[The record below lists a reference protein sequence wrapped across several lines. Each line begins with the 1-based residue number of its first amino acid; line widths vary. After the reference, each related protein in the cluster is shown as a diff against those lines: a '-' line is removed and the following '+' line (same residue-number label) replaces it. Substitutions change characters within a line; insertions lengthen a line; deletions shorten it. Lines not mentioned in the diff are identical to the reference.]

1 MTQVKTNKGVAV
13 RLAVMMFMQYLMFAV
28 WWVPLAAYLTN
39 MGFSESASSWILSSM
54 AIGCIASPII
64 GMVAD
69 RYFASEKVLAVSNAL
84 TAILLYFAA
93 GQTEPVLLFILL
105 MLAMICYMPSWGL
118 TSAIAM
124 AHLPAEQFPRIRLF
138 GSIGWVAS
146 ALFSLVAVKYFGLP
160 KFDGTVLPLYCAAGA
175 GVVTAL
181 LNLTLP
187 KTPPAGKGQPIS
199 VIDALGLRM
208 FTLMKD
214 KNFAVFTI
222 LSFLAMI
229 PWSLYFSYA
238 SQFLSSQGFE
248 LITATM
254 NMGQVA
260 EMLFLIGTTWII
272 AKAGIKYAMAIG
284 LVALVIRFASFQF
297 GVILNQEWMYMIGIL
312 VHGLIFGLFMV
323 GGQIYVNEKAPV
335 ALRAQG
341 QGYVALI
348 TNGLGML
355 AGTLI
360 NGFLIEKFKVVSA
373 EGLATYDWSS
383 IMGISTGLSVVILIA
398 FLVLFKEK

>member
-1 MTQVKTNKGVAV
+1 MTQVKTNKGVAI

-28 WWVPLAAYLTN
+28 WWVPLAAYLTT

-64 GMVAD
+64 GMIAD

-84 TAILLYFAA
+84 TAVLLYFAA
-93 GQTEPVLLFILL
+93 GQSDPVMLFILL

-118 TSAIAM
+118 TSAIAL
-124 AHLPAEQFPRIRLF
+124 AHLPAEQFPRVRLF
-138 GSIGWVAS
+138 GSVGWVAS
-146 ALFSLVAVKYFGLP
+146 AIFSIVAIKYFGLP
-160 KFDGTVLPLYCAAGA
+160 EFDKTALPLYCGA
-175 GVVTAL
+175 GVALITAL

-208 FTLMKD
+208 FSLMKD
-214 KNFAVFTI
+214 KNFAVFTV
-222 LSFLAMI
+222 LSFLFMI

-238 SQFLSSQGFE
+238 SQFLSDQGFE
-248 LITATM
+248 FITATM

-260 EMLFLIGTTWII
+260 EMLFLIITTSII
-272 AKAGIKYAMAIG
+272 AKAGIKNAMAIG

-297 GVILNQEWMYMIGIL
+297 GVSQSQEWMFFVGIL
-312 VHGLIFGLFMV
+312 VHGLIFGLFMI
-323 GGQIYVNEKAPV
+323 GGQIYVNEKSPV

-360 NGFLIEKFKVVSA
+360 NGVLIEKFKMVTAAGV
-373 EGLATYDWSS
+373 TTPDWSV
-383 IMGISTGLSVVILIA
+383 IMGISTGFSVFILFA
-398 FLVLFKEK
+398 FLLFFKEK